1 VKDRGKQYEQRDWTR
16 KSKVVPMKKRQ
27 RRYLFYSRL
36 FLIEKTVVVLLLVF
50 CTFQCTL
57 AFVLSERIRHQAS
70 ELNQAVIMA
79 ETIVEVWK
87 AQGEEGLVEMLRFS
101 QEDKKEKGDIVYCTG
116 LNEVWEPVDTA
127 LFNGMELMMPHIA
140 RIEIHREDGLA
151 SAVVTIS
158 NNYSDPTVA
167 YQGKD
172 AEPLWDSG
180 GHVVFVLRAAKFEGD
195 PEPVRKEKEINEL

>member
-1 VKDRGKQYEQRDWTR
+1 
-16 KSKVVPMKKRQ
+16 MKKRQ

-167 YQGKD
+167 Y
-172 AEPLWDSG
+172 
-180 GHVVFVLRAAKFEGD
+180 
-195 PEPVRKEKEINEL
+195 

>member
-1 VKDRGKQYEQRDWTR
+1 MKDRGKQYEQRDWTR

-36 FLIEKTVVVLLLVF
+36 FLIEKTVVVLLWVF

-57 AFVLSERIRHQAS
+57 AFVLSERIRHQAR

-101 QEDKKEKGDIVYCTG
+101 QEDKKEKGDIVYCI
-116 LNEVWEPVDTA
+116 
-127 LFNGMELMMPHIA
+127 FSYIHNGIFFKHP
-140 RIEIHREDGLA
+140 
-151 SAVVTIS
+151 
-158 NNYSDPTVA
+158 
-167 YQGKD
+167 
-172 AEPLWDSG
+172 
-180 GHVVFVLRAAKFEGD
+180 
-195 PEPVRKEKEINEL
+195 

>member
-1 VKDRGKQYEQRDWTR
+1 MKDRGKQYEQRDWTR

-87 AQGEEGLVEMLRFS
+87 AQ
-101 QEDKKEKGDIVYCTG
+101 
-116 LNEVWEPVDTA
+116 
-127 LFNGMELMMPHIA
+127 
-140 RIEIHREDGLA
+140 
-151 SAVVTIS
+151 
-158 NNYSDPTVA
+158 
-167 YQGKD
+167 
-172 AEPLWDSG
+172 
-180 GHVVFVLRAAKFEGD
+180 
-195 PEPVRKEKEINEL
+195 